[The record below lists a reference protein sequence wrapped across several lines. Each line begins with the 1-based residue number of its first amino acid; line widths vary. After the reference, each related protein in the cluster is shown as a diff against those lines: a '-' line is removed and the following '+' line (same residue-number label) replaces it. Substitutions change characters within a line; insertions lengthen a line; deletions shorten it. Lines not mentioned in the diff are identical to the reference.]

1 MFGARA
7 LKSLCP
13 AAAAASLFVAA
24 SGMGSMGATP
34 MIDTHCAAAERVPV
48 SMKIDAMQERLT
60 QMEAAMAAQKQEP
73 KIDFGKYH
81 QRYTGKYCLVTG
93 GSKGIGRGI
102 CLRLAQEGAHVAIH
116 YGRDKKGAEVTQQ
129 MINEELDKM
138 GFSTE
143 EIKERTMIVG
153 ANASS

>member
-60 QMEAAMAAQKQEP
+60 QVS
-73 KIDFGKYH
+73 
-81 QRYTGKYCLVTG
+81 VT
-93 GSKGIGRGI
+93 
-102 CLRLAQEGAHVAIH
+102 CNLTDVDA
-116 YGRDKKGAEVTQQ
+116 
-129 MINEELDKM
+129 
-138 GFSTE
+138 STPLC
-143 EIKERTMIVG
+143 
-153 ANASS
+153 